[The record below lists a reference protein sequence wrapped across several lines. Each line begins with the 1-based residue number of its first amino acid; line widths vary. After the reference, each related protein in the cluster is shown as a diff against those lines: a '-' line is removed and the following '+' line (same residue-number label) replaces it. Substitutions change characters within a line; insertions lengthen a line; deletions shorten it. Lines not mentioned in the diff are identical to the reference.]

1 VFVLLGVWQRGFFA
15 EGWEAHEQNYA
26 KAQRGLPQPKELNH
40 GFRGLHGFTILHSQT
55 LLLFPIRAIRAIR
68 GKIFAKK
75 SQWGA
80 KDRRRAPTLQQ
91 EADIE
96 PSWAL

>member
-75 SQWGA
+75 SDS
-80 KDRRRAPTLQQ
+80 DRLHYWN
-91 EADIE
+91 
-96 PSWAL
+96 PSRVVQDCLLP